1 MSADAAAA
9 PLRAGRAPGAW
20 PGLGH
25 VPALLRD
32 PLALLGSLPGHGDL
46 VEIRLGRHPAFVL
59 CHPELARQVMTN
71 LRAFDRRGPLFDRV
85 RLALGNGLAT
95 AARADHRRQ
104 RLVMQPA
111 FRREHLPGYASV
123 MGQEIAA
130 AMGRWRD
137 GQLVDM
143 VPEMFRLTTGIAVR
157 ALFSAQLSAAD
168 GEELQGALDVFLTG
182 IYLRCVSPLAARLPV
197 PANLRY
203 ARAVASWRRQVG
215 ELIGAARRT
224 GADGDDLMS
233 LLVRSGDEAN
243 GGLSD
248 RELSDQIAVLLL
260 AGGETTSSAVV
271 WALHLLAGRP
281 DILDALHAEAS
292 AVLGREVAT
301 WADLPRLPLT
311 ARVLHEALRL
321 YPPAWVILRTSVVE
335 ATLAG
340 RVIPA
345 GSMLI
350 FSPYILHRRADAFPA
365 PDRFDP
371 DRWLALGHGRG
382 GPHRESF
389 LPFGTGATRCIGED
403 FGLAEAMLILS
414 TLCARWNFTLQ
425 PGAPVSPQPRL
436 VLAPKRL
443 PVYLA
448 ER

>member
-1 MSADAAAA
+1 
-9 PLRAGRAPGAW
+9 
-20 PGLGH
+20 
-25 VPALLRD
+25 
-32 PLALLGSLPGHGDL
+32 
-46 VEIRLGRHPAFVL
+46 L

-71 LRAFDRRGPLFDRV
+71 LRAFDRQGPLFDRV

-104 RLVMQPA
+104 RLIMQPA
-111 FRREHLPGYASV
+111 FRREHLPGYAAV
-123 MGQEIAA
+123 MRQEIADA
-130 AMGRWRD
+130 SGRWRH

-143 VPEMFRLTTGIAVR
+143 VQEMFRLTTGIAVR
-157 ALFSAQLSAAD
+157 ALFSAQLSSAD
-168 GEELQGALDVFLTG
+168 GEELHAALDVFLTG
-182 IYLRCVSPLAARLPV
+182 IYLRCVSPLAAGLPV

-215 ELIGAARRT
+215 ELIGAARRG

-233 LLVRSGDEAN
+233 LLVRSSDQAD

-271 WALHLLAGRP
+271 WALHLLGEHP
-281 DILDALHAEAS
+281 DVLEAVHAETS
-292 AVLGREVAT
+292 AVLGGEVAA
-301 WADLPRLPLT
+301 WEDLPRLPLT
-311 ARVLHEALRL
+311 TRVMHETLRL
-321 YPPAWVILRTSVVE
+321 YPPAWVILRTSVGE
-335 ATLAG
+335 ARLAG
-340 RVIPA
+340 RTIPA

-350 FSPYILHRRADAFPA
+350 FSPYVLHRRADEFPA

-371 DRWLALGHGRG
+371 DRWLAPDHGRG
-382 GPHRESF
+382 GSHRESF
-389 LPFGTGATRCIGED
+389 FPFGTGATRCIGED

-414 TLCARWNFTLQ
+414 TLCARWKFTLK
-425 PGAPVSPQPRL
+425 PGTLVSPRGRL